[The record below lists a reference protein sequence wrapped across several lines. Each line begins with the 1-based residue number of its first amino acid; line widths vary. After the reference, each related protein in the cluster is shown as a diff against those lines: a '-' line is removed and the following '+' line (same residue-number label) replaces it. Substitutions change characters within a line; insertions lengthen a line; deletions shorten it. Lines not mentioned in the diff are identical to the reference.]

1 MSEAPGTRRRRL
13 GERLR
18 RFFSTPEELEAADLE
33 ERARGSGAR
42 PISESNVRDSV
53 RLRGTIT
60 SMTAVAESGWLEAE
74 LSDGTG
80 IVKLVWM
87 GRRRIDCI
95 MPGTHLLVTG
105 RLARSGEELVI
116 YNPDFEVVS

>member
-1 MSEAPGTRRRRL
+1 MPTTPGRRSRPL
-13 GERLR
+13 MERMR

-33 ERARGSGAR
+33 ARARDSGAV
-42 PISESNVRDSV
+42 PIADARERESV
-53 RLRGTIT
+53 RIRGTIT
-60 SMTAVAESGWLEAE
+60 SMTAVAESGWLEAD

-87 GRRRIDCI
+87 GRRRIECI
-95 MPGTHLLVTG
+95 MPGTHLVATG
-105 RLARSGEELVI
+105 RLARSGEHLVI